1 MVLWIWLSHVEYRD
15 NQIQKNSRI
24 GKGNTMKKTLK
35 LKEFKN
41 LVSSECGFKI
51 DFRTHAYL
59 INEYGAYPMTS
70 YDEVEVILKSAYKV
84 AEQYITDNI
93 DEENNGFW
101 LWNFDMEMNKLKTR
115 SIKGFFTTLVFD
127 INNYRNTQNQ

>member
-1 MVLWIWLSHVEYRD
+1 
-15 NQIQKNSRI
+15 
-24 GKGNTMKKTLK
+24 MKKTLK